1 MTAAAAVVPN
11 RYIVELSTE
20 PVATHVLQSSGGKG
34 SLHTAEAQTHRER
47 IRREQASVRDRIES
61 VEGGM
66 VLGSVDT
73 LVNALFVR
81 IPDAKAVRL
90 ANIPGVLRVHKVY
103 RMRHLLDRAA
113 VIHKLPQAWSQVGS
127 DRAGLGIKIGI
138 VDSGIDITHPG
149 FQDPTL
155 PMPAGFPLVN
165 TDSDVQFTNNKVIVA
180 RAYPD
185 LLDNPDPDTSARDH
199 DGHGTAVA
207 MCAAGVQT
215 AGPLATISGFAPKAY
230 LGSYKVEGSPGANPN
245 PSNDATLKAFEDA
258 TNDGMDIISLSS
270 GVPLPLAFNADPTIA
285 AIEHAA
291 SLGVIVIVSAGN
303 EGPDVASISSP
314 ASAPSAIAAGASH
327 NDRTFVSQAVVNG
340 VGSFTAYPGD
350 KYASSPITGAL
361 ADVAPLDGNGQAC
374 AALPANSL
382 TGKIALIL
390 RGICTFEIKLNNV
403 AAAGAVA
410 GLIYTTPD
418 RDLGRIGEGSA
429 TLPAQMVS
437 NSDGLTIKNQLASQP
452 GLTATLDFGSF
463 PQSVDPNR
471 ISDFSSRGP
480 NVDFAVK
487 PDLVAVGQD
496 VYTAAQKFDPAGNV
510 YDPTGF
516 ALIDGTSFSS
526 PIAAGAAAVVKSF
539 RPGLTAA
546 QYRSLLIDNA
556 GPIALSD
563 GTPARVQQAGG
574 GRLDVSAALNA
585 NAAAVPATLS
595 FKVGTSDVSSVQALT
610 ISNIGTAADTFQLSA
625 VSRDG
630 GMAPQ
635 LSTSSASLQPG
646 ASANVR
652 VTFTGSLLQAGQY
665 EGAIHIQSANAP
677 NIDTHV
683 PYWYGVQGP
692 AAQIVDFAVADETSG
707 RAGARVTDAFL
718 FRVVDQSGIPI
729 LNPDVQ
735 VSVGA
740 GDGSF
745 VRLDHIGDIPG
756 SIGITVRLGLT
767 PGTNVFHVQVGDLSH
782 DFAILGR

>member
-1 MTAAAAVVPN
+1 MAASAAVVPN

-20 PVATHVLQSSGGKG
+20 PVAAHVLGKN
-34 SLHTAEAQTHRER
+34 SLHTADAQTHRER
-47 IRREQASVRDRIES
+47 IRVEQADVRDRIENF
-61 VEGGM
+61 EGGT

-81 IPDAKAVRL
+81 IPDAKAARL

-113 VIHKLPQAWSQVGS
+113 VIHKLPQAWFQVGI

-138 VDSGIDITHPG
+138 IDSGIDIGHPG

-165 TDSDVQFTNNKVIVA
+165 ADSDIQFTNSKVIVA

-215 AGPLATISGFAPKAY
+215 AGPLATVSGFAPKAY
-230 LGSYKVEGSPGANPN
+230 LGSYKVEGSPGANAN
-245 PSNDATLKAFEDA
+245 PSSDATLKAFDDA
-258 TNDGMDIISLSS
+258 TKDGMDIISLSS
-270 GVPLPLAFNADPTIA
+270 GVPLPLSFDADPMIA
-285 AIEHAA
+285 AVERAA
-291 SLGVIVIVSAGN
+291 SLGVIVVVSAGN
-303 EGPDVASISSP
+303 QGPGVASISSP

-327 NDRTFVSQAVVNG
+327 NDRTFISQAVVNG

-350 KYASSPITGAL
+350 KYGSSPITGPL
-361 ADVAPLDGNGQAC
+361 ADVAALDGNGQAC
-374 AALPANSL
+374 DPLPANSL
-382 TGKIALIL
+382 TGRIALIL
-390 RGICTFEIKLNNV
+390 RGPCTFEIKLNNV

-418 RDLGRIGEGSA
+418 RDVGRIGEGSA

-437 NSDGLTIKNQLASQP
+437 NADGLTIKNQLAAQP
-452 GLTATLDFGSF
+452 SLTATLDFGSF

-480 NVDFAVK
+480 NVDFAIK

-496 VYTAAQKFDPAGNV
+496 VYTAAQKFDPAGDV
-510 YDPTGF
+510 YDATGF
-516 ALIDGTSFSS
+516 ALIDGTSFSA
-526 PIAAGAAAVVKSF
+526 PITAGAAAVVKSF

-546 QYRSLLIDNA
+546 QYRSLLIDSA

-563 GTPARVQQAGG
+563 GTPARVLQSGA

-585 NAAAVPATLS
+585 NATAVPPTLS
-595 FKVGTSDVSSVQALT
+595 FSAGTGDVSTVQTLA
-610 ISNIGTAADTFQLSA
+610 ISNIGTAADTFRLSA

-630 GMAPQ
+630 GIAPQ
-635 LSTSSASLQPG
+635 LSITSLPLQPG
-646 ASANVR
+646 ASANVS
-652 VTFTGSLLQAGQY
+652 VTFSGSLLQAGQY
-665 EGAIHIQSANAP
+665 EGAIHIQSSNAP
-677 NIDTHV
+677 TIDTHV

-692 AAQIVDFAVADETSG
+692 AAQIVDFAVIDQTKG
-707 RAGARVTDAFL
+707 RAGARVRDAFL
-718 FRVVDQSGIPI
+718 FRVVDQIGIPI

-745 VRLDHIGDIPG
+745 VKLDRLSDIPG
-756 SIGITVRLGLT
+756 LLGITIQLGLT
-767 PGTNVFHVQVGDLSH
+767 PGTNVFHVQVGDLGQ
-782 DFAILGR
+782 DFAILGQ

>member
-1 MTAAAAVVPN
+1 MAAVAAVVPN

-20 PVATHVLQSSGGKG
+20 PVATHVSGGRG
-34 SLHTAEAQTHRER
+34 ALHAAEAQTHRER
-47 IRREQASVRDRIES
+47 IHVEQAAVGARIET
-61 VEGGM
+61 VEGGT
-66 VLGSVDT
+66 VLGGVDT

-81 IPDAKAVRL
+81 IPDAKASRL
-90 ANIPGVLRVHKVY
+90 ENIPGVLRVHKVY
-103 RMRHLLDRAA
+103 RMEHLLDRAA
-113 VIHKLPQAWSQVGS
+113 VIHKLPEAWSQVGI

-138 VDSGIDITHPG
+138 IDSGIDIGHPG

-165 TDSDVQFTNNKVIVA
+165 ADSDIQFTNNKVIVA

-185 LLDNPDPDTSARDH
+185 LLDSPDPDPSARDH

-230 LGSYKVEGSPGANPN
+230 LGSYKVEGSPGANSN
-245 PSNDATLKAFEDA
+245 PSSDATLKAFEDA

-270 GVPLPLAFNADPTIA
+270 GVPLPLSFDANPTIA
-285 AIEHAA
+285 AVEHAA

-303 EGPDVASISSP
+303 QGPGIASISSP
-314 ASAPSAIAAGASH
+314 ASAPAAIAAGASR

-350 KYASSPITGAL
+350 KYGSSAVTAPL
-361 ADVAPLDGNGQAC
+361 ADVAALDGNGQAC
-374 AALPANSL
+374 MAFPANSL

-390 RGICTFEIKLNNV
+390 RGPCTFEDKLNNV
-403 AAAGAVA
+403 AAAGAVG

-418 RDLGRIGEGSA
+418 RDAGRIGEGSA

-437 NSDGLTIKNQLASQP
+437 NADGLTIKSQLASQP
-452 GLTATLDFGSF
+452 ALIATLNFGSF

-471 ISDFSSRGP
+471 ISSFSSRGP
-480 NVDFAVK
+480 NVDFAIK

-496 VYTAAQKFDPAGNV
+496 VYTAAQKFDPAGDV
-510 YDPTGF
+510 YDPAGF
-516 ALIDGTSFSS
+516 ALIDGTSFSA
-526 PIAAGAAAVVKSF
+526 PITAGAAAVIKGF
-539 RPGLTAA
+539 RPGLTSA

-585 NAAAVPATLS
+585 NATAVPPTLS
-595 FKVGTSDVSSVQALT
+595 FSAGTGTLSTVQTLT
-610 ISNIGTAADTFQLSA
+610 ISNIGTTADTFRLSA

-630 GMAPQ
+630 GIAPR
-635 LSTSSASLQPG
+635 LSASSLPLQPG
-646 ASANVR
+646 ASANVA

-677 NIDTHV
+677 SVDTHV
-683 PYWYGVQGP
+683 PYWYGVGGP
-692 AAQIVDFAVADETSG
+692 ASQIVDFTVLDETTG
-707 RAGARVTDAFL
+707 RAGARVRQAFL
-718 FRVVDQSGIPI
+718 FRVVDESGIPL

-735 VSVGA
+735 VGA
-740 GDGSF
+740 GAGGGSF
-745 VRLDHIGDIPG
+745 VKLDHLSEIPG
-756 SIGITVRLGLT
+756 LLAITIQLGLT
-767 PGTNVFHVQVGDLSH
+767 PGTNIFHVQVGDLNR